1 MKNDL
6 FNSIIEPT
14 VNRKDDVGEKEFTK
28 ELSLDGNDRLRIKI
42 TTKKGVVIDVVI
54 QYESKIK
61 DKWYPIVR
69 YDCSHGYF
77 HRDILSPKG
86 EEKKNAIPIQ
96 NLKDALIYAEQDIK
110 DRWEWYKERFKRRL
124 KYD

>member
-1 MKNDL
+1 
-6 FNSIIEPT
+6 
-14 VNRKDDVGEKEFTK
+14 VGEKEFTK
-28 ELSLDGNDRLRIKI
+28 ELSIEGDDRLRIKI
-42 TTKKGVVIDVVI
+42 LTKKGSVIDVVV

-86 EEKKNAIPIQ
+86 EKTKNPIPIQ
-96 NLKDALIYAEQDIK
+96 NLKDALTYAEQDIK
-110 DRWEWYKERFKRRL
+110 DRWKWYKEKFKRRM
-124 KYD
+124 K